1 MANILLCASTFPR
14 HADDP
19 MVDFIWQQARYFK
32 SCYSDLNIHVLVPHD
47 TNTKSYENWEGVHIH
62 RYRYFWPAKFQ
73 TLVYPAI
80 WPNIKENKARVLLV
94 PFLLLGLFFAAYKLA
109 KKEKIDLIYSHW
121 FMPQGLVCAAVAK
134 LRRIPH
140 VLTSHAADIII
151 MRKIP
156 LIGPLLVKKVLP
168 SFKAV
173 SFAGSRGRGQAMDFF
188 DDDADKAEFAEK
200 SAVLPMGVDFAKPV
214 VLVHAQK
221 EENTLHLL
229 FVGRLAEK
237 KGVKYLLEAVKGA
250 HQQGLTVYLDI
261 LGDGPLEAELKKL
274 SETLELNNVVTFHG
288 FVQGSDKFK
297 YIEHCD
303 LFVVPSIVTDD
314 GDAEGLP
321 VSLLEAMAAGALCC
335 ATDESGAPDI
345 LDGNDTAFLVE
356 AKSSDALLQVMQ
368 TVNNMSEEERKRMAE
383 RARELGNSFLWE
395 NVIHRH
401 YDYLLKDYIP
411 QVGSVK

>member
-14 HADDP
+14 HTDDS

-32 SCYSDLNIHVLVPHD
+32 SRYSDLNIHVLVPHD
-47 TNTKSYENWEGVHIH
+47 TQTESYENWDGVHIH
-62 RYRYFWPAKFQ
+62 RYRYFWPATFQ

-80 WPNIKENKARVLLV
+80 WPNIKENKARILLV
-94 PFLLLGLFFAAYKLA
+94 PFLLIGLFFAAYKLA

-121 FMPQGLVCAAVAK
+121 FMPQGLVCSAVAK
-134 LRRIPH
+134 LCRIPH

-156 LIGPLLVKKVLP
+156 FVGPLLVKKVLP
-168 SFKAV
+168 TFKAI

-188 DDDADKAEFAEK
+188 DDEADKAEFAEK

-214 VLVHAQK
+214 VLADTQK
-221 EENTLHLL
+221 IENTLRLL

-237 KGVKYLLEAVKGA
+237 KGVKFLLEAVKRA
-250 HQQGLTVYLDI
+250 NEEGLTVYLDI
-261 LGDGPLEAELKKL
+261 LGDGPLETELKKL
-274 SETLELNNVVTFHG
+274 STRLELDEYVTFHG
-288 FVQGSDKFK
+288 FVKGSDKFR
-297 YIEHCD
+297 YIESCD
-303 LFVVPSIVTDD
+303 LFMVPSIVTAD

-345 LDGNDTAFLVE
+345 LDGNNTAFLVP
-356 AKSSDALLQVMQ
+356 AKRAEALLEVMQ
-368 TVNNMSEEERKRMAE
+368 TVNAMSTVERKRMSE
-383 RARELGNSFLWE
+383 MARELGNSFLWE
-395 NVIHRH
+395 NIIHRH
-401 YDYLLKDYIP
+401 YDYLLKDFIP
-411 QVGSVK
+411 QTGSAK